1 MKRKFIR
8 LMYDPTPGD
17 TGGGNDVRTQE
28 QLLAAIQTRIDT
40 ALATR
45 ATKSELEE
53 IRNSQKESL
62 KDFPLDALRAMADD
76 KTGVM
81 SMLAAQGLEITRL
94 SNKVASGENDKKD
107 MSLRGQIKS
116 WLESSN
122 EVDSIGNPI
131 EGAMTVRQAVAKI
144 KAGNKVDLKP
154 LEIRD
159 SPTLV
164 TPMTPSTMYQGSAYL
179 PKPEIQAGIIDIIR
193 VQPTFWDFLKKGATN
208 SAAYVWVNKSLPAGS
223 GAAAFIAPGIY
234 KPNIKFQIGTE
245 ISNAKKIAASE
256 KVAIELLDD
265 IDGLASWAED
275 ELMYQLKM
283 KLTTTLLVSAGDS
296 TTPKGITNYAV
307 PYAGDVLGIETTN
320 PNTWDVIKACVTQL
334 ESTNFTGYVVTAF
347 LNPVDFGNMVMTKAN
362 NQGQTFIP
370 PVTGANIVKDNNIP
384 RGYIL
389 VGCLD
394 LYKILIYKGFT
405 MMWGLENDDFT
416 KNLRTVIGETRLH
429 QWVSSNHS
437 GAFIYDKISNI
448 IDKLEL
454 PEPATPPT
462 S

>member
-1 MKRKFIR
+1 MKRKFII
-8 LMYDPTPGD
+8 LFFDPNPED
-17 TGGGNDVRTQE
+17 KGGGDVRTQE
-28 QLLAAIQTRIDT
+28 QLLAAIQERINT
-40 ALATR
+40 ALSTR
-45 ATKSELEE
+45 ATKDELAE

-94 SNKVASGENDKKD
+94 SQKVANGETERQD
-107 MSLRGQIKS
+107 MSIRGQIKS
-116 WLESSN
+116 WLELPN
-122 EVDSIGNPI
+122 D
-131 EGAMTVRQAVAKI
+131 EGQEKGHGLTVREAVAKI
-144 KAGNKVDLKP
+144 KAGNKVDLRP
-154 LEIRD
+154 LEIRT

-164 TPMTPSTMYQGSAYL
+164 DPMTPTTMYQGSVYL
-179 PKPEIQAGIIDIIR
+179 PKPEIQPGIIDIVR

-223 GAAAFIAPGIY
+223 GEAAFIAPGVY

-265 IDGLASWAED
+265 IDGLASWVED

-283 KLTTTLLVSAGDS
+283 KLTKTLLTSDGDS
-296 TTPKGITNYAV
+296 TTPKGITNYGVA
-307 PYAGDVLGIETTN
+307 YAGDVLGIETTQ
-320 PNTWDVIKACVTQL
+320 PNNWDVIKACVTQF
-334 ESTNFTGYVVTAF
+334 EATNFTGYPVTAF

-370 PVTGANIVKDNNIP
+370 PVTGATIVKDNNIP

-389 VGCLD
+389 VGCMD

-416 KNLRTVIGETRLH
+416 KNLRTVIGEMRLH
-429 QWVSSNHS
+429 QWVSANHS